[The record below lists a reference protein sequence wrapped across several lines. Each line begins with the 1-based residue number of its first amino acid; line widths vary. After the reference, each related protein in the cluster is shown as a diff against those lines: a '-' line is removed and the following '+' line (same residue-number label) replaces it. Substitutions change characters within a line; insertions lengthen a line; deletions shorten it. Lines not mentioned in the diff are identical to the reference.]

1 MVYRARGSPPFDEKR
16 GAVSEPVAGR
26 YRGVAPL
33 PAIGGVPRELAL
45 DQVAD
50 HRVALARV
58 PSGAGVD
65 RARILAAS
73 YQTCRHASLA
83 PILDIADGED
93 GGIVVVEAQSDGP
106 ILATVADL
114 PYQTALLLAADLAD
128 ALTALHRAGLV
139 HGALD
144 ADSVVLDAAGRGVVC
159 GAGLAALR
167 EVSAGLPVG
176 VAADDVRALG
186 RLVYRMI
193 TGRAPAVDPE
203 PPIALVPSTT
213 PALNGLVMAM
223 LSDDPL
229 RPPPPVEA
237 VAARLR
243 ALSGAAYPVDVVP
256 ATAAP
261 AALPRPR
268 APRAPR
274 KGLSD
279 SALAAIVG
287 GIALA
292 AIVLAAVGAGAGGF
306 IDASDLTGDDVP
318 TFTLP
323 QTEPLTLTVTDEE
336 ILPLPEDEFFEEDL
350 LTEDEFFP
358 EDEIITGGEEFE
370 ETIEEFTITG
380 DNLEEDII
388 TVE

>member
-1 MVYRARGSPPFDEKR
+1 M
-16 GAVSEPVAGR
+16 SEPVAGR

-33 PAIGGVPRELAL
+33 PAIGGVVRELAV

-50 HRVALARV
+50 HRVAIARI
-58 PSGAGVD
+58 PAGPGID

-83 PILDIADGED
+83 PVLDIAEGEG
-93 GGIVVVEAQSDGP
+93 GGIVIVEAQSDGP

-114 PYQTALLLAADLAD
+114 PYQAALLLAADLAD
-128 ALTALHRAGLV
+128 ALAALHRAGLA

-144 ADSVVLDAAGRGVVC
+144 ADAVVLDAAGRGVVC
-159 GAGLAALR
+159 GAGLATIR
-167 EVSAGLPVG
+167 EVAADLPVA
-176 VAADDVRALG
+176 VPADDVRALG
-186 RLVYRMI
+186 GLVYRMI
-193 TGRAPAVDPE
+193 TGRAPAATPE
-203 PPIALVPSTT
+203 PPIALVPTT
-213 PALNGLVMAM
+213 APALNGLVMAM
-223 LSDDPL
+223 LSDEPL

-243 ALSGAAYPVDVVP
+243 ALSGAAFPVDVVP
-256 ATAAP
+256 AAVAAK
-261 AALPRPR
+261 ALPRPR

-274 KGLSD
+274 RGLSD

-287 GIALA
+287 GIALT
-292 AIVLAAVGAGAGGF
+292 AIVLAAVGAGAGGYL
-306 IDASDLTGDDVP
+306 DTEDVTSDDVP

-336 ILPLPEDEFFEEDL
+336 ILPLPEDEFFEEDF
-350 LTEDEFFP
+350 LTE
-358 EDEIITGGEEFE
+358 EDIITGEEDV
-370 ETIEEFTITG
+370 TIDEFTITG
-380 DNLEEDII
+380 DDFEEDII